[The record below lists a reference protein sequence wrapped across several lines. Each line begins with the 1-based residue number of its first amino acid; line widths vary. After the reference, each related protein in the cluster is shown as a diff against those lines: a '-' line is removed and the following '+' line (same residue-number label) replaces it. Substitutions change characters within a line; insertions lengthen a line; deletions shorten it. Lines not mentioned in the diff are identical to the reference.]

1 MRSLRIPIPVLLA
14 LACLVTA
21 ARPVVALAV
30 EFSRMGKIL
39 RPEAA
44 RFLKTWAARY
54 HGQVP
59 DALAAL
65 AYDTT
70 NLLLRAIEEAG
81 ADDTGRVKAALEQTR
96 FNGVTGRLTFDASHN
111 PVKSVFI
118 LAVRGGR
125 IELETIVDP

>member
-1 MRSLRIPIPVLLA
+1 MGINAPFEGGDGWDSSDLDLA
-14 LACLVTA
+14 ATDGCFYTNHYTPA
-21 ARPVVALAV
+21 SP
-30 EFSRMGKIL
+30 

-70 NLLLRAIEEAG
+70 NLLLQAIEEAG

-125 IELETIVDP
+125 IELETIVYP